1 MTRPLRIEYQG
12 AWYHVMN
19 RGGAHRDIFLKDEHR
34 ELFLTHL
41 HEIWEQYKVEVHAYC
56 LMGNHYHLLLRTR
69 NANLGKAMRHLNGLY
84 TQRFN
89 RMEKSD
95 GPLFRGRYKAILV
108 QQDPY
113 LLQVSRYIH
122 RNPVDA
128 ALVENGVEYSWSSYR
143 FFVTPE
149 PAPPF
154 LTTEFTLNCV
164 GKRNQRKVYSSFVER
179 VNEEEIY
186 QFYQKKKQLPILGTQ
201 SFRDRFKDHERWKNK
216 EISERTILKKQIP
229 IKVIVEGVAKAFER
243 SPESLLKSERG
254 IPNEPRS
261 VAIYLSRQLEDFPL
275 QIVADYFG
283 ISHYSRI
290 SKVHSSIKQKIKKH
304 PELKRKIDQIILT
317 ITTQIKT

>member
-1 MTRPLRIEYQG
+1 MARPLRIEYQG

-19 RGGAHRDIFLKDEHR
+19 RGGAHRDIFLRDEHR

-128 ALVENGVEYSWSSYR
+128 ALVKNSVEYSWSSYR

-149 PAPPF
+149 PVPPF

-164 GKRNQRKVYSSFVER
+164 GKRNQRKAYSSFVER

-216 EISERTILKKQIP
+216 EISERAILKKQTP
-229 IKVIVEGVAKAFER
+229 IKVIVKEVAKAFER
-243 SPESLLKSERG
+243 SSESLLKSQRG
-254 IPNEPRS
+254 VANEPRS

-290 SKVHSSIKQKIKKH
+290 SKVHSSIKQKIKKN
-304 PELKRKIDQIILT
+304 PELKRKIEQIILT
-317 ITTQIKT
+317 ITT